1 MNVLLRR
8 SFLLVSLLVL
18 GTRLFQTLGAAPAPA
33 SRPNIVVILADDMG
47 LGDVSGLNPK
57 SAWQTPAIDRLMR
70 EGRTFTDAH
79 SASGVCS
86 PSRYTLLT
94 GRYSWRGRLK
104 SGVLHGYDPSLIE
117 TNRLTLPGFLRQQG
131 YATAMVGK
139 WHLGLDWVRTG
150 TKVDEVDFAK
160 PFAGGPTVHGF
171 DRFFGI
177 SASLDMPPY
186 VYLRQDRSTS
196 VPNERIASSPGMR
209 MWREGWI
216 GPDFR
221 HEDVHPRFR
230 QEALDWIRD
239 RAHPADRKPFFLYL
253 ALASPHTPILPTEGF
268 AGRTHTTAYGDFVAQ
283 LDATVGDLLGA
294 LDRQG
299 IATNTIVVFTTDNG
313 FAPVADMAALRRLG
327 HDPTGGYRGHK
338 ADLFEGGHR
347 VPFIA
352 RWPGRIAPGSR
363 CDRTVGHV
371 DLIATFA
378 ELLQA
383 PLPPDA
389 AEDSVSLLPQ
399 LLKGDSGRGG
409 RESLVHQSSN
419 GSFAIRQGRWKLLF
433 TPDSGGWSLPKP
445 GSPESKLL
453 PALQLYDLASDP
465 TESINVWQ
473 KHPKEVDRLGR
484 RMASLVV
491 NGRTTPGPS
500 QPIRWPAEWLQLR
513 PLEPW
518 GASLEMRQRVI
529 DAAVGAATERGWRAV
544 DTIVGEPVLENGCW
558 QIGLERRPPTPGGH
572 ARVTVSGEGKVLR
585 YKGGK

>member
-1 MNVLLRR
+1 MNTARR
-8 SFLLVSLLVL
+8 WIRIFIQFLALGVELLLV
-18 GTRLFQTLGAAPAPA
+18 AAANPV
-33 SRPNIVVILADDMG
+33 SQIHPNVIVILADDMG
-47 LGDVSGLNPK
+47 IGDVSGLNPK

-70 EGRTFTDAH
+70 EGRTFSDAH

-104 SGVLHGYDPSLIE
+104 SGVLQGYDPSLIE
-117 TNRLTLPGFLRQQG
+117 TNRLTLPAFLRQQG

-150 TKVDEVDFAK
+150 TKVDAVDFAK
-160 PFAGGPTVHGF
+160 PFAGGPTAHGF

-177 SASLDMPPY
+177 GASLDMPPY
-186 VYLRQDRSTS
+186 VYLRQDRSTT
-196 VPNERIASSPGMR
+196 VPTERVASSPGMR

-230 QEALDWIRD
+230 QEALDWIRE
-239 RAHPADRKPFFLYL
+239 RAHPVDRKPFFLYL

-283 LDATVGDLLGA
+283 VDATVGDLLGA
-294 LDRQG
+294 LDREG

-347 VPFIA
+347 VPFIV
-352 RWPGRIAPGSR
+352 RWPGRIAPGSQ
-363 CDRTVGHV
+363 CTRTVGHV

-378 ELLQA
+378 DLLHV
-383 PLPPDA
+383 PLPSDA
-389 AEDSVSLLPQ
+389 AEDSLSLLPQ

-433 TPDSGGWSLPKP
+433 SPDSGGWSIPKP
-445 GSPESKLL
+445 GSPEAKLL
-453 PALQLYDLASDP
+453 PPLQLYDLESDP
-465 TESINVWQ
+465 TESVNVWQ
-473 KHPKEVDRLGR
+473 EHPKEVDRLGR
-484 RMASLVV
+484 RMASLVAT
-491 NGRTTPGPS
+491 GRTTPGPS
-500 QPIRWPAEWLQLR
+500 QPIHWPAEWIQLR
-513 PLEPW
+513 PLDPW
-518 GASLEMRQRVI
+518 GASRDTRQRVM
-529 DAAVGAATERGWRAV
+529 DAAVRAAVERGWRAAETV
-544 DTIVGEPVLENGCW
+544 VGEPVLGNGQW
-558 QIGLERRPPTPGGH
+558 EIWLQRKPLTPGGH
-572 ARVTVSGEGKVLR
+572 ATVTLSGDGKVLR
-585 YKGGK
+585 FRGGK